1 MTYFRINPVLAL
13 LLLLTAIAAAL
24 PFISYAPNRLVSGE
38 GRHLWQLWPQT
49 IWMLVGVGCAWLTA
63 CFIPAKKGSIFA
75 LILAQFVF
83 VLLVWG
89 AGKAATQL
97 AQNGSALARTSLGSG
112 FWLAAA
118 LALLACSDAIRRIS
132 THPLWR
138 WLLHMQ
144 IAIIPLW
151 LLYSGTLND
160 LSLMKEYANRQDV
173 FDDALA
179 QHLTLLFGAVLPALV
194 IGVPLGIWCYFST
207 ARQGAIFSLLN
218 VIQTVPSVALFGLL
232 IAPLAALVTAFPWLG
247 KLGIAG
253 TGMTPALIALVL
265 YALLPLVRGVV
276 VGLNQIPRDV
286 LESARA
292 MGMSGAQRFLHVQLP
307 LALPVFLRSLRV
319 VMVQTVGMAVIAALI
334 GAGGFGALVFQ
345 GLLSSA
351 IDLVLLGVI
360 PVIVLAVLA
369 CGIGFSLVRC
379 SFHPSKTIPL
389 AEEEAGTPLLIQ
401 TDRGDGEYL
410 AYDIAEAERKTVF
423 LTEKTKMTDASGRK
437 ISKASLA
444 EGDLLAAELDE
455 DGKTLIS
462 VDYSSNAIRTEEAT
476 GLTVNRKKRT
486 LTNKAENLS
495 YSYEKE
501 SVFFYDG
508 EEIDA
513 ADLAPCDELLLKLVG
528 DTVWSVEVQAYHGYI
543 VVENTDAVKNGKIQ
557 LDEAEAVPLTEG
569 MQLAAAEGHHTVTVT
584 GSNIETRKDA
594 VVVEAGE
601 ETVYDLSKAQE
612 KMGVIIIN
620 ANVKDYKLY
629 INGAAAESP
638 AVLPMGEY
646 DLVILKNG
654 YTEWSRHV
662 TLDKDTLNVTAELQ
676 KDVQYGTLT
685 VTADVDGAWV
695 YINGEEYGVAPMQ
708 VNLPYG
714 SYNVM
719 LEKSGYQSYKQ
730 SIQISSQTAAIHA
743 TME

>member
-1 MTYFRINPVLAL
+1 MKYE
-13 LLLLTAIAAAL
+13 
-24 PFISYAPNRLVSGE
+24 GE
-38 GRHLWQLWPQT
+38 GR
-49 IWMLVGVGCAWLTA
+49 G
-63 CFIPAKKGSIFA
+63 IFA
-75 LILAQFVF
+75 LGESF
-83 VLLVWG
+83 G
-89 AGKAATQL
+89 
-97 AQNGSALARTSLGSG
+97 
-112 FWLAAA
+112 
-118 LALLACSDAIRRIS
+118 
-132 THPLWR
+132 
-138 WLLHMQ
+138 
-144 IAIIPLW
+144 
-151 LLYSGTLND
+151 LN
-160 LSLMKEYANRQDV
+160 KK
-173 FDDALA
+173 
-179 QHLTLLFGAVLPALV
+179 T
-194 IGVPLGIWCYFST
+194 
-207 ARQGAIFSLLN
+207 
-218 VIQTVPSVALFGLL
+218 VAL
-232 IAPLAALVTAFPWLG
+232 
-247 KLGIAG
+247 
-253 TGMTPALIALVL
+253 
-265 YALLPLVRGVV
+265 
-276 VGLNQIPRDV
+276 
-286 LESARA
+286 
-292 MGMSGAQRFLHVQLP
+292 
-307 LALPVFLRSLRV
+307 
-319 VMVQTVGMAVIAALI
+319 
-334 GAGGFGALVFQ
+334 
-345 GLLSSA
+345 
-351 IDLVLLGVI
+351 
-360 PVIVLAVLA
+360 VIVLAVLA

-401 TDRGDGEYL
+401 TDRGNGEYL
-410 AYDIAEAERKTVF
+410 AYDIAEQERKTVF

>member
-1 MTYFRINPVLAL
+1 MEEIYEKIMREGYGLQLRHGTRTRTGLVCRTDRGLRELKKPRGSTDSLRLAFDVKKRL
-13 LLLLTAIAAAL
+13 RENGFANISRCYPTLEGE
-24 PFISYAPNRLVSGE
+24 PFYRQDGTLYILEDDWEDDDEEYEGE
-38 GRHLWQLWPQT
+38 GR
-49 IWMLVGVGCAWLTA
+49 G
-63 CFIPAKKGSIFA
+63 IFA
-75 LILAQFVF
+75 LGESF
-83 VLLVWG
+83 G
-89 AGKAATQL
+89 
-97 AQNGSALARTSLGSG
+97 
-112 FWLAAA
+112 
-118 LALLACSDAIRRIS
+118 
-132 THPLWR
+132 
-138 WLLHMQ
+138 
-144 IAIIPLW
+144 
-151 LLYSGTLND
+151 LN
-160 LSLMKEYANRQDV
+160 KK
-173 FDDALA
+173 
-179 QHLTLLFGAVLPALV
+179 T
-194 IGVPLGIWCYFST
+194 
-207 ARQGAIFSLLN
+207 
-218 VIQTVPSVALFGLL
+218 VAL
-232 IAPLAALVTAFPWLG
+232 
-247 KLGIAG
+247 
-253 TGMTPALIALVL
+253 
-265 YALLPLVRGVV
+265 
-276 VGLNQIPRDV
+276 
-286 LESARA
+286 
-292 MGMSGAQRFLHVQLP
+292 
-307 LALPVFLRSLRV
+307 
-319 VMVQTVGMAVIAALI
+319 
-334 GAGGFGALVFQ
+334 
-345 GLLSSA
+345 
-351 IDLVLLGVI
+351 
-360 PVIVLAVLA
+360 VIVLAVLA

-389 AEEEAGTPLLIQ
+389 VEEEAGTPLLIQ

-629 INGAAAESP
+629 INGAVAESP

-654 YTEWSRHV
+654 YTEWSQHV

>member
-1 MTYFRINPVLAL
+1 MKKYHFQENEKDFGSTVRLDAINDKVKEIKKKEETDELGDASEFLNVFESEKFDDPAETDENTEDAL
-13 LLLLTAIAAAL
+13 VDTLEDADAL
-24 PFISYAPNRLVSGE
+24 EDALGETRRDGVFPAPAEEEAEEDDWEDDDEEYEGE
-38 GRHLWQLWPQT
+38 GR
-49 IWMLVGVGCAWLTA
+49 G
-63 CFIPAKKGSIFA
+63 IFA
-75 LILAQFVF
+75 LGESF
-83 VLLVWG
+83 G
-89 AGKAATQL
+89 
-97 AQNGSALARTSLGSG
+97 
-112 FWLAAA
+112 
-118 LALLACSDAIRRIS
+118 
-132 THPLWR
+132 
-138 WLLHMQ
+138 
-144 IAIIPLW
+144 
-151 LLYSGTLND
+151 LN
-160 LSLMKEYANRQDV
+160 KK
-173 FDDALA
+173 
-179 QHLTLLFGAVLPALV
+179 T
-194 IGVPLGIWCYFST
+194 
-207 ARQGAIFSLLN
+207 
-218 VIQTVPSVALFGLL
+218 VAL
-232 IAPLAALVTAFPWLG
+232 
-247 KLGIAG
+247 
-253 TGMTPALIALVL
+253 
-265 YALLPLVRGVV
+265 
-276 VGLNQIPRDV
+276 
-286 LESARA
+286 
-292 MGMSGAQRFLHVQLP
+292 
-307 LALPVFLRSLRV
+307 
-319 VMVQTVGMAVIAALI
+319 
-334 GAGGFGALVFQ
+334 
-345 GLLSSA
+345 
-351 IDLVLLGVI
+351 
-360 PVIVLAVLA
+360 VIVLAVLA

-389 AEEEAGTPLLIQ
+389 VEEEAGTPLLIQ

-410 AYDIAEAERKTVF
+410 AYDIAEQERKTVF

-629 INGAAAESP
+629 INGAVAESP

-654 YTEWSRHV
+654 YTEWSQHV

>member
-1 MTYFRINPVLAL
+1 
-13 LLLLTAIAAAL
+13 
-24 PFISYAPNRLVSGE
+24 
-38 GRHLWQLWPQT
+38 
-49 IWMLVGVGCAWLTA
+49 
-63 CFIPAKKGSIFA
+63 
-75 LILAQFVF
+75 
-83 VLLVWG
+83 
-89 AGKAATQL
+89 
-97 AQNGSALARTSLGSG
+97 
-112 FWLAAA
+112 
-118 LALLACSDAIRRIS
+118 
-132 THPLWR
+132 
-138 WLLHMQ
+138 
-144 IAIIPLW
+144 
-151 LLYSGTLND
+151 
-160 LSLMKEYANRQDV
+160 
-173 FDDALA
+173 
-179 QHLTLLFGAVLPALV
+179 
-194 IGVPLGIWCYFST
+194 
-207 ARQGAIFSLLN
+207 
-218 VIQTVPSVALFGLL
+218 
-232 IAPLAALVTAFPWLG
+232 
-247 KLGIAG
+247 
-253 TGMTPALIALVL
+253 
-265 YALLPLVRGVV
+265 
-276 VGLNQIPRDV
+276 
-286 LESARA
+286 
-292 MGMSGAQRFLHVQLP
+292 
-307 LALPVFLRSLRV
+307 
-319 VMVQTVGMAVIAALI
+319 
-334 GAGGFGALVFQ
+334 
-345 GLLSSA
+345 
-351 IDLVLLGVI
+351 
-360 PVIVLAVLA
+360 
-369 CGIGFSLVRC
+369 
-379 SFHPSKTIPL
+379 
-389 AEEEAGTPLLIQ
+389 
-401 TDRGDGEYL
+401 
-410 AYDIAEAERKTVF
+410 
-423 LTEKTKMTDASGRK
+423 MTDASGRK

-629 INGAAAESP
+629 INGTAAESP

-654 YTEWSRHV
+654 YTEWSQHV

>member
-1 MTYFRINPVLAL
+1 MDAINDKVKEIKKKEETDELGDANEFLNVFESEKFDDPAETDGNTEDAL
-13 LLLLTAIAAAL
+13 VDTLEDADALEDALGETRRDGVFPAPAAEEGEEDDWEDDDEE
-24 PFISYAPNRLVSGE
+24 YEGE
-38 GRHLWQLWPQT
+38 GR
-49 IWMLVGVGCAWLTA
+49 G
-63 CFIPAKKGSIFA
+63 IFA
-75 LILAQFVF
+75 LGESFGLNKKTVGTGDCSG
-83 VLLVWG
+83 G
-89 AGKAATQL
+89 ACMR
-97 AQNGSALARTSLGSG
+97 N
-112 FWLAAA
+112 
-118 LALLACSDAIRRIS
+118 RIFS
-132 THPLWR
+132 
-138 WLLHMQ
+138 
-144 IAIIPLW
+144 
-151 LLYSGTLND
+151 
-160 LSLMKEYANRQDV
+160 
-173 FDDALA
+173 
-179 QHLTLLFGAVLPALV
+179 GAVQLSPE
-194 IGVPLGIWCYFST
+194 
-207 ARQGAIFSLLN
+207 QD
-218 VIQTVPSVALFGLL
+218 
-232 IAPLAALVTAFPWLG
+232 
-247 KLGIAG
+247 
-253 TGMTPALIALVL
+253 TP
-265 YALLPLVRGVV
+265 
-276 VGLNQIPRDV
+276 
-286 LESARA
+286 
-292 MGMSGAQRFLHVQLP
+292 
-307 LALPVFLRSLRV
+307 
-319 VMVQTVGMAVIAALI
+319 
-334 GAGGFGALVFQ
+334 
-345 GLLSSA
+345 
-351 IDLVLLGVI
+351 
-360 PVIVLAVLA
+360 IV
-369 CGIGFSLVRC
+369 
-379 SFHPSKTIPL
+379 
-389 AEEEAGTPLLIQ
+389 EEEAGTPLLIQ

-410 AYDIAEAERKTVF
+410 AYDIAEQERKTVF